1 MPMWGGMAQ
10 LKLVASLSSGRK
22 DDPSIVIFNK
32 NKFYRNFYA
41 SADAFRYN
49 LRRPQDVVLNTQ
61 IKNNIWAPTSAKQG
75 SIRLVDKVYIIKF
88 T

>member
-1 MPMWGGMAQ
+1 MQG
-10 LKLVASLSSGRK
+10 KSIK

-32 NKFYRNFYA
+32 NKFYRNFYV

-75 SIRLVDKVYIIKF
+75 SIHLVDKVYIIKF